1 MNEYDNYLFMC
12 TDLYSQGLTDPWGNP
27 LEEYEDEGDFEDEEY
42 EEDE

>member
-1 MNEYDNYLFMC
+1 MREYDDYLFMC

-27 LEEYEDEGDFEDEEY
+27 LEEYEGDCEDEEY